1 MVELYSTL
9 LYIFVFAF
17 GAIIGSFLNVLI
29 LRIHKDESWWSGR
42 SYCPNCHKELRW
54 EELIPIL
61 SFVFLRGKCSNCS
74 KKISWQYPLVELI
87 SALLPVFCLWKF
99 GLSLSGILIYIVS
112 WLLLGSFVS
121 DLKFM
126 ELPEILYMSLESP
139 VFFIKNRDW
148 VQQRKAWKKTPNDN
162 TFILHFKSVELDDVP
177 ETDKCVR
184 AHTYISGYFVTKISE
199 NKSLLIIIAMNDI
212 KGSIPKWLVNRE
224 SAKAPK
230 KWVEN
235 LKKGMEIIRSN
246 NKKKK

>member
-1 MVELYSTL
+1 MTEDTS
-9 LYIFVFAF
+9 
-17 GAIIGSFLNVLI
+17 
-29 LRIHKDESWWSGR
+29 KWES
-42 SYCPNCHKELRW
+42 
-54 EELIPIL
+54 
-61 SFVFLRGKCSNCS
+61 V
-74 KKISWQYPLVELI
+74 
-87 SALLPVFCLWKF
+87 
-99 GLSLSGILIYIVS
+99 
-112 WLLLGSFVS
+112 VS
-121 DLKFM
+121 DKNIHCYKRPVEGASSMVVKCVSEIDGFSSEEIFNAIYDLKLRMSWDKVFREFKVVREAEYKENM

>member
-1 MVELYSTL
+1 MTEDTS
-9 LYIFVFAF
+9 
-17 GAIIGSFLNVLI
+17 
-29 LRIHKDESWWSGR
+29 KWES
-42 SYCPNCHKELRW
+42 
-54 EELIPIL
+54 
-61 SFVFLRGKCSNCS
+61 V
-74 KKISWQYPLVELI
+74 
-87 SALLPVFCLWKF
+87 
-99 GLSLSGILIYIVS
+99 
-112 WLLLGSFVS
+112 VS
-121 DLKFM
+121 DKNIHCYKRPVEGASSMVVKCVSEIDGFSSEEIFNAIYDLKLRMSWDKVFREFKVVREAEYKENM

-235 LKKGMEIIRSN
+235 LKKGMEKIRSD

>member
-1 MVELYSTL
+1 MTEDTS
-9 LYIFVFAF
+9 
-17 GAIIGSFLNVLI
+17 
-29 LRIHKDESWWSGR
+29 KWES
-42 SYCPNCHKELRW
+42 
-54 EELIPIL
+54 
-61 SFVFLRGKCSNCS
+61 V
-74 KKISWQYPLVELI
+74 
-87 SALLPVFCLWKF
+87 
-99 GLSLSGILIYIVS
+99 
-112 WLLLGSFVS
+112 VS
-121 DLKFM
+121 DKNIHCYKRPVEGASSMVVKCVSEIDGFSSEEIFNAIYDLKLRMSWDKVFREFKVVREAEYTEDK

-235 LKKGMEIIRSN
+235 LKKGMEKIRSD